1 METFLAE
8 YGMVWVGE
16 NSHDSSDVY
25 IDDRI
30 YDDSDD
36 DQSNSIT
43 ADKNPSLRSLSTLTD
58 NTLTSDPFG
67 IWRQDTSLVSGSTAT
82 SESNALPKPD
92 TPNIDFNRLIE
103 NINDLNVLAG
113 AGIAQIKKTSDRAR
127 FEIPEPVQL
136 TIYANGI
143 LMFDGPFRPYTEPT
157 TRQCVQDFLDGYFP
171 SELQHRWGQCCC
183 CCCCWFCILCC

>member
-16 NSHDSSDVY
+16 NPHDSSEVY

-30 YDDSDD
+30 YDDPDD
-36 DQSNSIT
+36 DLSSS
-43 ADKNPSLRSLSTLTD
+43 ADNNLSQRSSSSSTD
-58 NTLTSDPFG
+58 NTMTSNPFG
-67 IWRQDTSLVSGSTAT
+67 MWRQDTSLASGSTDPSVSNT
-82 SESNALPKPD
+82 SSKVGS
-92 TPNIDFNRLIE
+92 PNIDFNRLIE

-113 AGIAQIKKTSDRAR
+113 AGVAQIKKTSDRAR

-143 LMFDGPFRPYTEPT
+143 LMFDGPFRPYTEPR
-157 TRQCVQDFLDGYFP
+157 TRQCLQDLLDGYFP
-171 SELQHRWGQCCC
+171 SELQHR
-183 CCCCWFCILCC
+183 FA